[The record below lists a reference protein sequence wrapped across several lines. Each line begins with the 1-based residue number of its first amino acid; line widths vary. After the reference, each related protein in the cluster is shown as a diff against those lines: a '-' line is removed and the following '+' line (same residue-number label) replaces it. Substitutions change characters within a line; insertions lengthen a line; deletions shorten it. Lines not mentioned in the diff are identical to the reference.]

1 MSTKKENTAA
11 VESDPVVNEQEYEI
25 AMKEAENSPNTYTH
39 EFPTPFSFEGESF
52 DELSFDFGALT
63 AMDSLS
69 IEAELSATGRP
80 VIVPE
85 FSGDYLL
92 RMAMRACTTR
102 KKNGMK
108 LGIDIF
114 QALPLAAYVKI
125 RSKARSF
132 LLRAGS

>member
-1 MSTKKENTAA
+1 MSTKKENT
-11 VESDPVVNEQEYEI
+11 PVVETEPVVDEQEYEI

-39 EFPTPFSFEGESF
+39 EFSTPFSFEGESF

-63 AMDSLS
+63 AMDSLA
-69 IEAELSATGRP
+69 IEAELQATGRP
-80 VIVPE
+80 VLVPE

-92 RMAMRACTTR
+92 RMAMRACTNRTS
-102 KKNGMK
+102 KGMK
-108 LGIDIF
+108 LGIDFF
-114 QALPLAAYVKI
+114 QRLPLAAYVKI

>member
-1 MSTKKENTAA
+1 MSTKKETTAPIEA
-11 VESDPVVNEQEYEI
+11 EPVVDEQEYEI
-25 AMKEAENSPNTYTH
+25 AVKEAENSPNAYTH

-52 DELSFDFGALT
+52 DKLSFDFGTLT
-63 AMDSLS
+63 AQDSLS
-69 IEAELSATGRP
+69 IEAELQATGRP

-102 KKNGMK
+102 KSNGMK
-108 LGIDIF
+108 LGLDFF
-114 QALPLAAYVKI
+114 QKLPLSAYVKI
-125 RSKARSF
+125 RGKARSF

>member
-1 MSTKKENTAA
+1 MSNEKNT
-11 VESDPVVNEQEYEI
+11 ESVVDQQEYEI
-25 AMKEAENSPNTYTH
+25 AVKEAEASPNIYTH
-39 EFPTPFSFEGESF
+39 NFLTPIFFEGESF
-52 DELSFDFGALT
+52 DELVFDFGGLS

-69 IEAELSATGRP
+69 IEAELAAIGRA

-92 RMAMRACTTR
+92 RMAMRACLTR
-102 KKNGMK
+102 KSNGMK
-108 LGIDIF
+108 LGIDFF